1 MSESDALKDSSHI
14 PFRRRDPERKR
25 KILELLEA
33 GMRPTEIAKTVG
45 GTEASI
51 RKVRDAEKM
60 KECAQNVEAH
70 PWYQSIADKNLA
82 ECSAAARKEM
92 PKWSTVIADSVLV
105 RDITETELKMHTYP
119 HTICESD
126 SKQEKNRKLKAGR
139 TWMRE
144 RLTDFPPRPQHH
156 GFVIFPPSPDINYD
170 VVDARLPKLLDDK
183 NYQKI
188 LLSIFQSVQ
197 GKDGKESSMGDKKRK
212 QAKLSALLKQ
222 AEQRKKEAKGIFDR
236 FGENKNSAAK
246 TQALDKLSETEDE
259 KSLLH
264 EVSRHMCE
272 NFIRIQEVSQI
283 LLCN

>member
-1 MSESDALKDSSHI
+1 MGDAIEQSSHI
-14 PFRRRDPERKR
+14 PFKRGDAARKR
-25 KILELLEA
+25 KILELLDG
-33 GMRPTEIAKTVG
+33 GMGPTEIAKTVG
-45 GTEASI
+45 GSEAAI
-51 RKVRDAEKM
+51 RKVRKSELEK
-60 KECAQNVEAH
+60 ERAQRVEAH

-82 ECSAAARKEM
+82 ECSAAARKER
-92 PKWSTVIADSVLV
+92 PKWSTVLADAVTV

-126 SKQEKNRKLKAGR
+126 TKQEKTRKLKAGR
-139 TWMRE
+139 TWMRD
-144 RLTDFPPRPQHH
+144 RLTDFPPRPHHH

-170 VVDARLPKLLDDK
+170 VVNTRLPKLLDDK

-212 QAKLSALLKQ
+212 QAKMSALLQQ
-222 AEQRKKEAKGIFDR
+222 ADQRKKEAKGLLDR
-236 FGENKNSAAK
+236 YGEKTVSAAK
-246 TQALDKLSETEDE
+246 KNALDKLRETEDE

-264 EVSRHMCE
+264 EASRHMCE